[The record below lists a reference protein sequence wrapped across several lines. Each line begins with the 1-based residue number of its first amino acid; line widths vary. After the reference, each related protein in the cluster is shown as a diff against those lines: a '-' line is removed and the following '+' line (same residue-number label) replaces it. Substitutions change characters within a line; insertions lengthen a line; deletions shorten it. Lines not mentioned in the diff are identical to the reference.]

1 MNLNQ
6 LQYFVAVAEH
16 QNFTK
21 AATQHYIS
29 QTAITQ
35 QIHALEESLG
45 VKLVDRST
53 RPITLT
59 PAGQVFLMEARAIL
73 ERMNQAV
80 ARTREAAAGP
90 VGTLRI
96 GYTKGYEYSNFS
108 DHLRQ
113 FHQAFPNIHTP
124 CYRCTTDLLAAG
136 LLRGEYDVIFTWDST
151 DICREDWVDH
161 HLVEEVRLMATLYKR
176 HPYARRT
183 SLTRAD
189 LKGEKLFFMSPSGDG
204 DSLRDAHYIR
214 LYQEAGYQPD
224 IILRSSDMESV
235 TMMVEAEM
243 GISIL
248 PAYCA
253 NNRQAGDNLVFV
265 PMVGEGEV
273 EEIIAVWR
281 KEDQNPALEQFL
293 RHMFPEKQA

>member
-6 LQYFVAVAEH
+6 LKYFVAVAEH

-35 QIHALEESLG
+35 QVHALEESLG
-45 VKLVDRST
+45 VKLVDRNT

-73 ERMNQAV
+73 ERMGQAV
-80 ARTREAAAGP
+80 ERTREAATGP

-96 GYTKGYEYSNFS
+96 GYTKGYEYSDFS
-108 DHLRQ
+108 KKLRN
-113 FHQAFPNIHTP
+113 FHQAFPNVHIA
-124 CYRCTTDLLAAG
+124 CYRYTTDLLATG
-136 LLRGEYDVIFTWDST
+136 LLKGEYDVIFTWDST
-151 DICREDWVDH
+151 NIRQEAWVDH
-161 HLVEEVRLMATLYKR
+161 HLVEEVQLMAALYKG
-176 HPYARRT
+176 HPYARRP

-189 LKGEKLFFMSPSGDG
+189 LKGEKLFFMSPSSDG
-204 DSLRDAHYIR
+204 DSLGDAHYIR
-214 LYQEAGYQPD
+214 LYQAAGYQPN

-253 NNRQAGDNLVFV
+253 NKRQEGDNLVFV
-265 PMVGEGEV
+265 PLVGEGEV

-281 KEDQNPALEQFL
+281 KEDENPALDQFL
-293 RHMFPEKQA
+293 CHMFPDRIK

>member
-6 LQYFVAVAEH
+6 LKYFVAVAEH

-35 QIHALEESLG
+35 QVHALEESLG
-45 VKLVDRST
+45 VKLVDRNT

-73 ERMNQAV
+73 ERMGQAV
-80 ARTREAAAGP
+80 ERTREAATGP

-96 GYTKGYEYSNFS
+96 GYTKGYEYSDFS
-108 DHLRQ
+108 KKLRN
-113 FHQAFPNIHTP
+113 FHQAFPNVHIA
-124 CYRCTTDLLAAG
+124 CYRYTTDLLATG
-136 LLRGEYDVIFTWDST
+136 LLKGEYDVIFTWDST
-151 DICREDWVDH
+151 NIRQEAWVDH
-161 HLVEEVRLMATLYKR
+161 HLVEEVQLMAALYKG

-189 LKGEKLFFMSPSGDG
+189 LKGEKLFFMSPSSDG
-204 DSLRDAHYIR
+204 DSLGDAHYIQ
-214 LYQEAGYQPD
+214 LYQAAGYQPN

-253 NNRQAGDNLVFV
+253 NKRQEGDNLVFV
-265 PMVGEGEV
+265 PLVGDGEV

-281 KEDQNPALEQFL
+281 KEDENPALDQFL
-293 RHMFPEKQA
+293 CHMFPDRIK

>member
-6 LQYFVAVAEH
+6 LKYFVAVAEH

-35 QIHALEESLG
+35 QVHALEESLG
-45 VKLVDRST
+45 VKLVDRNT

-73 ERMNQAV
+73 ERMGQAV
-80 ARTREAAAGP
+80 ERTREAATGP
-90 VGTLRI
+90 AGTLHI
-96 GYTKGYEYSNFS
+96 GYTKGYEYSDFS
-108 DHLRQ
+108 KRLRN
-113 FHQAFPNIHTP
+113 FHQAFPNVHIA
-124 CYRCTTDLLAAG
+124 CYRYTTDLLAAG

-151 DICREDWVDH
+151 NIRQEVWVEH
-161 HLVEEVRLMATLYKR
+161 HLVEEVQLMAVLYKR

-183 SLTRAD
+183 TLTRAD
-189 LKGEKLFFMSPSGDG
+189 LKGEKLFFMSPSSDG
-204 DSLRDAHYIR
+204 DSLGDAHYIQ
-214 LYQEAGYQPD
+214 LYQKAGYQPD
-224 IILRSSDMESV
+224 IILRTSDMESV

-265 PMVGEGEV
+265 PLVGEGEI

-281 KEDQNPALEQFL
+281 RDDENPALEQFL
-293 RHMFPEKQA
+293 QHMFPERGQ